1 MKIEQIVF
9 DEKNPIICPVCKKI
23 LMSDGGDMD
32 MPEACEHV
40 LAWYNDFDQGGWCNI
55 KPYVEKEIRRLCGRR
70 KGDKA
75 LAYLFNSNP
84 SVILNQTTYYIG
96 GGCSVTETIAFL
108 VDGCM
113 YVWDEK

>member
-70 KGDKA
+70 KARFLKV
-75 LAYLFNSNP
+75 F
-84 SVILNQTTYYIG
+84 G
-96 GGCSVTETIAFL
+96 GMRDVTETEYKGMRDWLDNF
-108 VDGCM
+108 DNF
-113 YVWDEK
+113 DN